1 MLSFKKPT
9 IDDLDLYFTWANDP
23 LVREQSFNSELINI
37 ETHTI
42 WFEKILND
50 NSISLFLFENQF
62 KEKVGQVRI
71 MKQDNSEAIIGIT
84 VDTKYRG
91 RGYAKEMLIIATN
104 DFFKDNS
111 DYILNAFIKE
121 GNSASKF
128 SFEKAGF
135 KFRTVLNHE
144 NLRCFHY
151 TSTKKDE
158 NR

>member
-9 IDDLDLYFTWANDP
+9 IADLDLYFTWANDP
-23 LVREQSFNSELINI
+23 LVREQSFNSETINI

-50 NSISLFLFENQF
+50 NSFSLFLFENQL

-84 VDTKYRG
+84 VDKKHRG
-91 RGYAKEMLIIATN
+91 KGYAKEMLIIATN

-111 DYILNAFIKE
+111 DYILNAFIKKE
-121 GNSASKF
+121 NSASKF

-135 KFRTVLNHE
+135 KFRTTLNYE
-144 NLRCFHY
+144 NFRCFHY

-158 NR
+158 NK